1 MPPDAAA
8 TWFPRLTAETLM
20 LAGGIGAFVLT
31 IYLVRSRELR
41 EKYAVTWIGVAL
53 LLLVAGFFPGLL
65 KWAAEQSRLSYPAA
79 VLFLALGMIYI
90 FSFSVS
96 LSLTRQYR
104 RNIRLMQ
111 EQALLDYRLRRLE
124 RNQAPTEVKL

>member
-1 MPPDAAA
+1 MWA
-8 TWFPRLTAETLM
+8 TWWPQLTAERLM

-31 IYLVRSRELR
+31 VYLVRSRELR
-41 EKYAVTWIGVAL
+41 EKYAVTWIGVAG
-53 LLLVAGFFPGLL
+53 LLLVAGFFPEVL

-79 VLFLALGMIYI
+79 VLFFALGMIYI

-104 RNIRLMQ
+104 RNVRLMQ
-111 EQALLDYRLRRLE
+111 EYALLDYRLRRLE
-124 RNQAPTEVKL
+124 GGSHSEAKA

>member
-1 MPPDAAA
+1 MIANWLPQ
-8 TWFPRLTAETLM
+8 LTAERLM

-41 EKYAVTWIGVAL
+41 EKYAVTWIGVAA
-53 LLLVAGFFPGLL
+53 LLLVAGFFPDLI
-65 KWAAEQSRLSYPAA
+65 KWAAEQARLSYPAA

-104 RNIRLMQ
+104 RNVRLMQ
-111 EQALLDYRLRRLE
+111 ELAMLEYRLRRLE
-124 RNQAPTEVKL
+124 DEHRRSPAA